1 MVLKTEDMKTRKPAA
16 PPTLTSSDV
25 LEALG
30 LERRHNRGRDV
41 AVAVGIAAAGAVVG
55 AGAVLLRAG
64 VVSLSK
70 PKAAKTK
77 GEGSK
82 S

>member
-1 MVLKTEDMKTRKPAA
+1 MLKPSISPK
-16 PPTLTSSDV
+16 LSSADV

-64 VVSLSK
+64 MVSLSK
-70 PKAAKTK
+70 PKVPKTK
-77 GEGSK
+77 GST

>member
-1 MVLKTEDMKTRKPAA
+1 MKPRKTAP

-30 LERRHNRGRDV
+30 LERRHSRGRDV

-64 VVSLSK
+64 MASLSK
-70 PKAAKTK
+70 PKAPKEPKTK
-77 GEGSK
+77 RAGSK
-82 S
+82 P

>member
-1 MVLKTEDMKTRKPAA
+1 MKSTKRAA
-16 PPTLTSSDV
+16 PPTLTSADV

-64 VVSLSK
+64 MVSLSK
-70 PKAAKTK
+70 PKVPKTN
-77 GEGSK
+77 GST

>member
-1 MVLKTEDMKTRKPAA
+1 MKSKKKA
-16 PPTLTSSDV
+16 PPATLTSSDV

-30 LERRHNRGRDV
+30 LERRHSRSRDV

-64 VVSLSK
+64 MVSLAK
-70 PKAAKTK
+70 PKAPAAKK
-77 GEGSK
+77 PK
-82 S
+82 SAS

>member
-1 MVLKTEDMKTRKPAA
+1 MKTRKPAA
-16 PPTLTSSDV
+16 PPLLTSADV

-30 LERRHNRGRDV
+30 LERRHNRSRDV

-64 VVSLSK
+64 VASLARSK
-70 PKAAKTK
+70 APKTK
-77 GEGSK
+77 PDGGPS
-82 S
+82 

>member
-1 MVLKTEDMKTRKPAA
+1 MHFGMKPTKRAA
-16 PPTLTSSDV
+16 PPTLTSADV

-64 VVSLSK
+64 MVSLSK
-70 PKAAKTK
+70 PKAPKVPKTK
-77 GEGSK
+77 GST

>member
-1 MVLKTEDMKTRKPAA
+1 MVLTVGNMKPKKPVA
-16 PPTLTSSDV
+16 PPPLKSSEV

-30 LERRHNRGRDV
+30 LERRHSKGRDV
-41 AVAVGIAAAGAVVG
+41 AVAVGIAAAGALVG

-70 PKAAKTK
+70 PKK
-77 GEGSK
+77 SK